1 MNFKAILQKKNSEH
15 EYKFITIE
23 NRANA
28 LDAVN
33 WILFNYADWDVTNL
47 RLVVKGEQNYQKN
60 ALQCQL
66 DKWHNIVHIDAH
78 I

>member
-47 RLVVKGEQNYQKN
+47 RLVVQGK
-60 ALQCQL
+60 
-66 DKWHNIVHIDAH
+66 
-78 I
+78 